1 MTAGQGPERA
11 RPATE
16 EEHRSMAFEV
26 DGLIKT
32 FPVQQTLFDRIKRA
46 PRLAVRALDGVT
58 LRVEP
63 GETLGIV
70 GESGCGKST
79 LARCLVRLHEPDA
92 GSVRYHGTD
101 VLALQGER
109 LRRYHRK
116 VQMIFQDPY
125 SSLNPRMSVGQI
137 LREALGVHAMR
148 PAKAIPGRMREL
160 LDMVGLPADAAD
172 RMPHE
177 FSGGQR
183 QRIGIARALA
193 LEPETLVAD
202 ELVSALDVSV
212 QAQVINLLLEL
223 QERLH
228 LTVLFV
234 AHDLRLVRHI
244 SHRVAVMYLGRVVEV
259 GETEALFRDPRHPY
273 TRALLS
279 AAPSLDPEL
288 TTTTDAVRGELPSP
302 LHVPGGCAFHPRCSR
317 AFEGCDVHVPELVAR
332 DGRECACHLFA
343 PDRAGA
349 DAFAPHGP
357 TGPKGPAN
365 ELEGPAGARP

>member
-1 MTAGQGPERA
+1 VSAAPETAFQASREAADETVFDVR
-11 RPATE
+11 
-16 EEHRSMAFEV
+16 
-26 DGLIKT
+26 GLIKT
-32 FPVQQTLFDRIKRA
+32 FPVERSMLERIQRK
-46 PRLAVRALDGVT
+46 PRRAVRALNGVT
-58 LRVEP
+58 LQVER

-79 LARCLVRLHEPDA
+79 LARCLVRLHEPDE
-92 GSVRYHGTD
+92 GTIRYGDDDVRTLKGE
-101 VLALQGER
+101 ALRG
-109 LRRYHRK
+109 YHRK

-125 SSLNPRMSVGQI
+125 GSLNPRMTVGAI
-137 LREALGVHAMR
+137 LNEALAVHRMR
-148 PAKAIPGRMREL
+148 PSAQIPARIAEL
-160 LDMVGLPADAAD
+160 LELVGLPLDAAE

-279 AAPSLDPEL
+279 AAPSLEPDV
-288 TTTTDAVRGELPSP
+288 TTVADAVEGELPSP
-302 LHVPGGCAFHPRCSR
+302 LNMPAGCPFHPRCPHAMDACR
-317 AFEGCDVHVPELVAR
+317 AAVPELVAR
-332 DGRECACHLFA
+332 DGRRHACILE
-343 PDRAGA
+343 PA
-349 DAFAPHGP
+349 DAPG
-357 TGPKGPAN
+357 G
-365 ELEGPAGARP
+365 